1 MKKVGL
7 WLLGIFAY
15 VVFTLVMTPASW
27 WLKLVTLP
35 PAVELGPVAGTLWS
49 GTVQGVSVQPLYIPV
64 LKWQLDL
71 STLWRGQLG
80 VNLEGGSLRDD
91 HYPYFQLNAALTP
104 NRITVLPSNLR
115 LPVAGILP
123 NIQLPMPA
131 DASGSIVLSVSE
143 YQFGQPYCSVLNGK
157 ASWQDARFKAPTGW
171 IDLNAIHATLRC
183 DNGSIVL
190 NTTPDNPL
198 ALQVQAEVLA
208 ESYKIAGTLKPDAS
222 MPKEVHQAMQ
232 FVGQPDGNGNF
243 PIDLQGRI
251 RTH

>member
-1 MKKVGL
+1 MKKVGF

-49 GTVQGVSVQPLYIPV
+49 GTVQGVSVKPLYIPV

>member
-15 VVFTLVMTPASW
+15 VIFTLVMTPATW

-35 PAVELGPVAGTLWS
+35 PGVELGPVSGTLWS
-49 GTVQGVSVQPLYIPV
+49 GSAQGVSVKPLYIPV
-64 LKWQLDL
+64 LKWQLDVGA
-71 STLWRGQLG
+71 LWRGQVG

-91 HYPYFQLNAALTP
+91 NYPYFQVSAELTP
-104 NRITVLPSNLR
+104 SSVTVLPSNLR

-131 DASGSIVLSVSE
+131 DASGSIVLTVTE
-143 YQFGQPYCSVLNGK
+143 FQLGKPYCSALNGK

-171 IDLNAIHATLRC
+171 IDLKAIHATLRC
-183 DNGSIVL
+183 DSGNIVL

-208 ESYKIAGTLKPDAS
+208 DSYKIAGTLKPDAS

-232 FVGQPDGNGNF
+232 FVGQADANGNF
-243 PIDLQGRI
+243 PITLEGRI
-251 RTH
+251 RTN

>member
-15 VVFTLVMTPASW
+15 AIFTLVMTPASW

-35 PAVELGPVAGTLWS
+35 AGVELGPVSGTLWS
-49 GTVQGVSVQPLYIPV
+49 GTVQGVAIKPLVIPR
-64 LKWQLDL
+64 LTWRLDL
-71 STLWRGQLG
+71 SGLWHGQVG
-80 VNLEGGSLRDD
+80 VALEGGSLRDD
-91 HYPYFQLNAALTP
+91 NYPYFQLKAELTP
-104 NRITVLPSNLR
+104 SRVTVLPSNLR
-115 LPVAGILP
+115 LPVGGILP

-131 DASGSIVLSVSE
+131 DASGSIVLSISE
-143 YQFGQPYCSVLNGK
+143 YQLGKPYCSVLNGK

-171 IDLNAIHATLRC
+171 IDLRAIHATLRC
-183 DNGSIVL
+183 EAGNIVL

-208 ESYKIAGTLKPDAS
+208 DSYKIAGTLKPDAS

-243 PIDLQGRI
+243 PITLQGRI
-251 RTH
+251 RTN

>member
-27 WLKLVTLP
+27 WLKWVTLP

-49 GTVQGVSVQPLYIPV
+49 GTVQGVSVKPLYIPV

-91 HYPYFQLNAALTP
+91 HYPYFQLKAALTP

-232 FVGQPDGNGNF
+232 YVGQPDGNGNF
-243 PIDLQGRI
+243 SIDLQGRI